1 MKIIEIRAITEV
13 VQMEIE
19 IERIALRL
27 VTEVEQDFQ
36 ETIKGKILDSKSLT
50 RIRMVQVQVEATVV
64 DKVQSQEAPMAADK
78 ELSLEDI
85 MMIDVAKS
93 R

>member
-19 IERIALRL
+19 IERITLRL

-36 ETIKGKILDSKSLT
+36 ETIKGKILDLKSLT
-50 RIRMVQVQVEATVV
+50 RIRIVLVQVEATVV
-64 DKVQSQEAPMAADK
+64 DK

-85 MMIDVAKS
+85 MMIDVVKS

>member
-13 VQMEIE
+13 VRMEIE

-27 VTEVEQDFQ
+27 VNEVEQDFQ
-36 ETIKGKILDSKSLT
+36 ETIKGKILDLKSLT

-64 DKVQSQEAPMAADK
+64 DKELSQEAAMAADK